1 MLEIQRMSTED
12 GPGIRTTVFFK
23 GCTMKCLWCHN
34 PESISPKPQL
44 QWVGSKCIGC
54 RTCLETCPNQAL
66 TMTPDGLVIN
76 RELCRGCGAC
86 ADECPT
92 TALEL
97 MGRSW
102 LVDDLVAEVDKDR
115 SYFEK
120 SGGGITA
127 SGGEA
132 ALQVDFVSAFLA
144 GCRDRGLSTALD
156 TCGQYPRTFLERLLP
171 HTDLILFDIKEIDP
185 ERHRAYTGL
194 DNRTILDNLLYLR
207 DWMKSHPRP
216 GQLWIRTPIIP
227 GATARTENIRG
238 IGRFIGAHLKNT
250 VTRWELCSF
259 NNLCRDKYLRLG
271 LDWILKSCELMTED
285 EMERLTQVARE
296 SGPDPETIHW
306 TGMTR
311 LMERPTDLAR
321 PRLHL
326 VKDACNL

>member
-23 GCTMKCLWCHN
+23 GCTLKCQWCHN

-76 RELCRGCGAC
+76 RDLCQGCGAC

-97 MGRSW
+97 MGRGW
-102 LVDDLVAEVDKDR
+102 QVDDLVAEVEKDR
-115 SYFEK
+115 AYFEK

-132 ALQVDFVSAFLA
+132 ALQVDFVSAFLNR
-144 GCRDRGLSTALD
+144 CRDRGLSTALD
-156 TCGQYPRTFLERLLP
+156 TCGHYSQKFLDKLLP
-171 HTDLILFDIKEIDP
+171 GADLILFDIKEIDP
-185 ERHRAYTGL
+185 VRHQAYTGFG
-194 DNRTILDNLLYLR
+194 NQIILDNLLYIR
-207 DWMKSHPRP
+207 DWMKSHSVP
-216 GQLWIRTPIIP
+216 GALWIRTPIIP
-227 GATARTENIRG
+227 GTTATAENIRG
-238 IGRFIGAHLKNT
+238 IGRFIASHLKDT
-250 VTRWELCSF
+250 VARWELCSF
-259 NNLCRDKYLRLG
+259 NNLCRDKYVRLG
-271 LDWILKSCELMTED
+271 LDWSLKSCELMTED
-285 EMERLTQVARE
+285 EMERLTLVARE
-296 SGPDPETIHW
+296 SGPDPDIIQW
-306 TGMTR
+306 TGATR
-311 LMERPTDLAR
+311 LMERPETVVQ